1 MSSLSTQEE
10 ALNPGSKAIALEQTK
25 KGHLRGQSM
34 SSKSSQTSSQ
44 SKSILSVQNIVLASV
59 AWGLIALFIFLF
71 GSPIV
76 PRPLWYTTSTY
87 LLENIAFLCA
97 GLLCF
102 RNWRSSQIVSGRTV
116 WLLIGAGMFFYFV
129 ANLLLWWW
137 ERSLGYAPDVSPAD
151 LFYLSSYLLL
161 GIGMLMAVTSKQL
174 NLSVLQWLLIAGI
187 AIAGIF
193 IAYFVSGYAGSSA
206 EEATYPTVDP
216 AQGAITVMWTQ
227 PTLQP
232 GATTGLETWAQRSP
246 SDWLAQVP
254 ETPANSSTEPIVTEE
269 SVEAPVE
276 DDPLADKPSWV
287 VTLDNQLA
295 PLADVVWIL
304 YLAGD
309 TFLMVMAVTLLLA
322 FWGGRFSVSWRFIA
336 AAGFSLYL
344 ADIWYYYAIANIENY
359 ETGSLPEV
367 FWIFSAVLFC
377 IGAAVEYNLSTR
389 SRRSRRR
396 T

>member
-1 MSSLSTQEE
+1 
-10 ALNPGSKAIALEQTK
+10 
-25 KGHLRGQSM
+25 M
-34 SSKSSQTSSQ
+34 SSKSSQSSSR
-44 SKSILSVQNIVLASV
+44 SKAILSVQNIILASV

-116 WLLIGAGMFFYFV
+116 WLLIALGMVFYFV

-151 LFYLSSYLLL
+151 LFYLSSYVLL
-161 GIGMLMAVTSKQL
+161 GLGMLMAVTSKQL
-174 NLSVLQWLLIAGI
+174 NLSVFQWLLIASI
-187 AIAGIF
+187 AVIGVF
-193 IAYFVSGYAGSSA
+193 VAYFVSGYAGSIA
-206 EEATYPTVDP
+206 EDGASNPRIETSQGTV
-216 AQGAITVMWTQ
+216 AVMWTQ
-227 PTLQP
+227 PAIAP
-232 GATTGLETWAQRSP
+232 SSTTGLESWARLSP
-246 SDWLAQVP
+246 SDWMAQAP
-254 ETPANSSTEPIVTEE
+254 EETPAPTGAPPVAPEPAETPETV
-269 SVEAPVE
+269 
-276 DDPLADKPSWV
+276 DPLADKPSWV
-287 VTLDNQLA
+287 VALDEQLA
-295 PLADVVWIL
+295 PLSDVVWIL

-309 TFLMVMAVTLLLA
+309 TFLMVMATTLLLA

-344 ADIWYYYAIANIENY
+344 ADMWYYYAIENFENY

-389 SRRSRRR
+389 SRRGRRR
-396 T
+396 A

>member
-1 MSSLSTQEE
+1 
-10 ALNPGSKAIALEQTK
+10 
-25 KGHLRGQSM
+25 M
-34 SSKSSQTSSQ
+34 SSKSSQSSSQ
-44 SKSILSVQNIVLASV
+44 SKTILSVQNIILASI

-87 LLENIAFLCA
+87 LLENLAFLCA

-116 WLLIGAGMFFYFV
+116 WLLIGSGMIFYFV

-151 LFYLSSYLLL
+151 LLYLSSYLLL
-161 GIGMLMAVTSKQL
+161 GIGMLMAVMSKQL
-174 NLSVLQWLLIAGI
+174 NLSIFQWLLIGGI
-187 AIAGIF
+187 AVVGVF
-193 IAYFVSGYAGSSA
+193 VAYFVSGYAGSA
-206 EEATYPTVDP
+206 EEEASLPFAEP
-216 AQGAITVMWTQ
+216 NSGAIATV
-227 PTLQP
+227 
-232 GATTGLETWAQRSP
+232 WAQPAIVSSSMTSMTGVFSAPELDTWVNRSAP
-246 SDWLAQVP
+246 DSAPDSASDWVAQAT
-254 ETPANSSTEPIVTEE
+254 ETPADPADTAAPTEE
-269 SVEAPVE
+269 PMTDPAEV
-276 DDPLADKPSWV
+276 DPLANKPSWIV
-287 VTLDNQLA
+287 SLDNQLA
-295 PLADVVWIL
+295 SLSDIVWIL

-309 TFLMVMAVTLLLA
+309 TFLMVMAMTLLLA

-344 ADIWYYYAIANIENY
+344 ADMWYYYALENIENY

-389 SRRSRRR
+389 SRRGRRR
-396 T
+396 A